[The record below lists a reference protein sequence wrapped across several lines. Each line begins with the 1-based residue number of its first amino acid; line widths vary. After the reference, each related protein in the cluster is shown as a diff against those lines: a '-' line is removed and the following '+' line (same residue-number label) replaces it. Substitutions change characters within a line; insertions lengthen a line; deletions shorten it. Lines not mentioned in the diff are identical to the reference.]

1 MGWRMQDW
9 MGVLQAMCHQVQGC
23 VHRHN
28 GIMSVDRPTF
38 TLEVGT
44 LAGYSCGYFMYT
56 DLLIWTHSKY
66 LDMCVRTNT
75 IQITHNTLMI
85 YYWPTWAHMHL
96 VNKPY

>member
-1 MGWRMQDW
+1 
-9 MGVLQAMCHQVQGC
+9 
-23 VHRHN
+23 
-28 GIMSVDRPTF
+28 
-38 TLEVGT
+38 
-44 LAGYSCGYFMYT
+44 MYT

-66 LDMCVRTNT
+66 LDMCVRTNA